1 MTETTKTKKMKIAL
15 VGSHGGHLT
24 ELLYLLE
31 AFAPEDEFF
40 ILTYDNE
47 RTRALPYRKYLIAN
61 IGYNY
66 LLMAI
71 AFVRIF
77 FIWLR
82 ERPQVIISTGAE
94 VAIPAFYVG
103 KLFGAYCI
111 FIELWAA
118 VNKPTQTGR
127 WLYGI
132 ADEFYVQW
140 ESLLASYGPKARY
153 RGTII

>member
-1 MTETTKTKKMKIAL
+1 MKVAF

-24 ELLYLLE
+24 ELLYLVE
-31 AFAPEDEFF
+31 ALSPDDHFF
-40 ILTYDNE
+40 FLTYDNQ
-47 RTRALPYRKYLIAN
+47 RTRSLPYEKYLIAN

-77 FIWLR
+77 FIFLR
-82 ERPQVIISTGAE
+82 ERPDVIISTGAE
-94 VAIPAFYVG
+94 VAIPAFYIG

-118 VNKPTQTGR
+118 VIEPTQSGR
-127 WLYGI
+127 WLYSI

-140 ESLLASYGPKARY
+140 ESLLPRYGSKARFK
-153 RGTII
+153 GTIV